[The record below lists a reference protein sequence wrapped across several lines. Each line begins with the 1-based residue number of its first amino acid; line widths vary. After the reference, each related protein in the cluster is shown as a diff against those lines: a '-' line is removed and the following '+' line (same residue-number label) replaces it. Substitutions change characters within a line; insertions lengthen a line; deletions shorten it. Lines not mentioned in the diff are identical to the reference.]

1 MFYQHGSSNC
11 AQQICQPTNVFVFFF
26 TARKWSWGKVMF
38 SQLSEDP
45 HVTITPGHET
55 WLTPTPAPL
64 LVTTSCY
71 HWRPVQ
77 MCSLEPPG
85 ATPDG
90 RRRVMVSANGRYASY
105 GNAFLCSRSC
115 LTSSNGARQS
125 TNGFLFDVFLSYISP
140 FFFVSHSV

>member
-1 MFYQHGSSNC
+1 MDHRTAPNRSAN
-11 AQQICQPTNVFVFFF
+11 QQTFLFFLYCPQMKLGEGNVFIAVCLF
-26 TARKWSWGKVMF
+26 TWG
-38 SQLSEDP
+38 SP

-71 HWRPVQ
+71 HWRSVQ